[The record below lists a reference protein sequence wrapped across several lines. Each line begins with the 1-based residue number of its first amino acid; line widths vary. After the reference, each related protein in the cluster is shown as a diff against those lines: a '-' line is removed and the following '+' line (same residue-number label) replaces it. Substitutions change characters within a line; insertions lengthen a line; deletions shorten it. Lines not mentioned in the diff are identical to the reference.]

1 MKKSIH
7 ALVACVALGL
17 AVSACGSG
25 QNAAQGNPA
34 TFSQNGEGGA
44 PGGAPG
50 GPGGSGKVAAVSGS
64 TAQVQGQGGQV
75 AVKWTSRTSFTRQ
88 ISVTAKDLKVG
99 DCVVA
104 MPASPSSDDTSPI
117 AAASVRISTPV
128 NGSCTGC
135 FRAGQGGGPG
145 GGPGGGAGGGG
156 RGGGRG
162 GGLGGAQGDGPQT
175 GQGNPPSSAPSGAPR
190 RGGFGAFGK
199 VTAIN
204 GTGFSVESAR
214 PGSDD
219 TSSVAVT
226 TSGDTKWTSSA
237 KATSK
242 DVKVGSCVASFG
254 KADSTGAITAASI
267 ALSQPVNGQCTATF
281 AGFGRGRPGGSDQ
294 EGGSQNS

>member
-75 AVKWTSRTSFTRQ
+75 AVKWTSKTSFTRQ
-88 ISVTAKDLKVG
+88 ITVTAKDLKVG

-104 MPASPSSDDTSPI
+104 MPASPSSEDTSTI

-128 NGSCTGC
+128 NGSCTGG
-135 FRAGQGGGPG
+135 FRGPG
-145 GGPGGGAGGGG
+145 GT
-156 RGGGRG
+156 
-162 GGLGGAQGDGPQT
+162 QGDGQAG
-175 GQGNPPSSAPSGAPR
+175 GQRTPPTDAPSGAPR

-199 VTAIN
+199 VTAVN

-254 KADSTGAITAASI
+254 KADSTGAITAVSI

-281 AGFGRGRPGGSDQ
+281 GGFGRGRPGGSDQ